1 MDEEIASH
9 LAFAEEELMAQG
21 APPDEARRRARLAFG
36 GVQQVRET
44 AMSER
49 AFAWLDDL
57 GRDLRQSARQLARAP
72 FATAALM
79 GTAGL
84 GIAGVTMIFSFVN
97 SAWLKPLPYE
107 DDAQLSS
114 VRSVSPDRFVRNVT
128 TRRIAEAALPTL
140 RQLGRAAMYAEGTV
154 RLTVGDSAMNAYR
167 TRIDTATFGVLRL
180 TPIAGRLPTTDEYT
194 QSAPVALLSQ
204 ELWVVLPESARVLDS
219 TQITLDGVPHRVIGL
234 MQAGLRFH
242 ERSHVWTPL
251 RPQDEWVGFVVRRDP
266 NVSVDSVGGLLAG
279 RTFVAAEP
287 GGLDTSR
294 ARWRLMAAPIHE
306 RGAHPPT
313 VGAAAF
319 FFLITALVLVV
330 AAANVATQIF
340 ARTVRR
346 RHELATCAALGA
358 TSTRLARRLF
368 AEYAW
373 IGLGA
378 GIVGVIGAQM
388 SVRAVLAS
396 IPREGFPGW
405 LSFSVDWRILLFAVA
420 LTAATIVLIG
430 AIPAREGSRADPLQ
444 AMREGGGLGITSRGV
459 RRRSARLLELQL
471 ALSMVLVTMS
481 VLAAGAHRTLAQAGH
496 DPRDADRIDAFA
508 FSISEDAPDSTR
520 LRLIDEVKT
529 APALR
534 AVADLAV
541 HGPARAVQWPTAQ
554 RRPDVGTSLV
564 WTPRQGEPMRLYS
577 LTDTTAPLGAGRVRR
592 PTVRVVD
599 DQFFALDGRSVR
611 QGRLF
616 DAKTDINEHLP
627 VIVTDD
633 YAAIIWPS
641 GNAVG
646 SKVRVGRDGPIAE
659 VVGVVSAR
667 LRGQTQIVESVIAPD
682 PEVFLP
688 VTAGVRM
695 QPSLRVQVRTDVATV
710 RRVLISELARH
721 TSAFSF
727 SRLETLTE
735 RDAVALLPM
744 RITASLLALSAAIV
758 IAIAAVGLYGLAAQ
772 AALARRSEL
781 GIRLALGA
789 TEPQVVRMV
798 VRETLRLTLGGA
810 VLGIIGT
817 AGASYWMLGAMPIS
831 VSMVLI
837 VTSLTIGGLASLLI
851 LTCWIPVRRV
861 ARTAPADVLRAL

>member
-9 LAFAEEELMAQG
+9 LAFAEEEMMAQG
-21 APPDEARRRARLAFG
+21 VPPDEARRRARVAFG

-44 AMSER
+44 AMSDR

-114 VRSVSPDRFVRNVT
+114 VRSVTPDRFVLEVT

-140 RQLGRAAMYAEGTV
+140 RQLGRPAMYAEGTV

-167 TRIDTATFGVLRL
+167 TRIDTATFAVLRL
-180 TPIAGRLPTTDEYT
+180 APIAGRLPTAAEYA
-194 QSAPVALLSQ
+194 QSESVALLSQ
-204 ELWVVLPESARVLDS
+204 ELWDVLPDTARVLDS
-219 TQITLDGVPHRVIGL
+219 TQIMLDGVPHRVIGL

-251 RPQDEWVGFVVRRDP
+251 RPQDEWVGFVIRRDP
-266 NVSVDSVGGLLAG
+266 NVSADSVGGLLAG

-287 GGLDTSR
+287 GALDTSN
-294 ARWRLMAAPIHE
+294 ARWRLMAAPMHD
-306 RGAHPPT
+306 RGVRPQT

-319 FFLITALVLVV
+319 FFLITALVLIVT
-330 AAANVATQIF
+330 AANVATQIF

-358 TSTRLARRLF
+358 TTGRLARRLF

-378 GIVGVIGAQM
+378 GIVGVIGAQLT
-388 SVRAVLAS
+388 VHAVLAN
-396 IPREGFPGW
+396 IPRQGFPGW
-405 LSFSVDWRILLFAVA
+405 LSFGVDWRILIFAVTV
-420 LTAATIVLIG
+420 TAVTIVLIG
-430 AIPAREGSRADPLQ
+430 AMPAREGSRADPLQ
-444 AMREGGGLGITSRGV
+444 AMREGGGLGITSRGA
-459 RRRSARLLELQL
+459 RRRGARLLELQL

-481 VLAAGAHRTLAQAGH
+481 VLAVGAYRTLSRVEH
-496 DPRDADRIDAFA
+496 DARDAERIDAFA
-508 FSISEDAPDSTR
+508 FSIGEDAPDSIR
-520 LRLIDEVKT
+520 IRLIDQIKA
-529 APALR
+529 APDVR
-534 AVADLAV
+534 AVADVAV
-541 HGPARAVQWPTAQ
+541 HGPARAVRWPTAQ
-554 RRPDVGTSLV
+554 RPSVSGTSAE
-564 WTPRQGEPMRLYS
+564 WTPRKGEPLRFYPLS
-577 LTDTTAPLGAGRVRR
+577 DTITALGAGRVRR

-599 DQFFALDGRSVR
+599 DAFFTLDGRAVK
-611 QGRLF
+611 QGQLF
-616 DAKTDINEHLP
+616 NASTDVTVHIP
-627 VIVTDD
+627 VVVTED
-633 YAAIIWPS
+633 YAAIVWPS
-641 GNAVG
+641 GDAVG
-646 SKVRVGRDGPIAE
+646 KTIRVGRDGPIAE

-667 LRGQTQIVESVIAPD
+667 VRVRSRIITSEVSPE

-688 VTAGVRM
+688 VAAGVRM
-695 QPSLRVQVRTDVATV
+695 QPSLRVQIRADVETV
-710 RRVLISELARH
+710 RRILIGELARH

-727 SRLETLTE
+727 SRLETLAE
-735 RDAVALLPM
+735 QDAFALLPM
-744 RITASLLALSAAIV
+744 RITASLLAWSAAIV

-772 AALARRSEL
+772 AALTRRSEL

-789 TEPQVVRMV
+789 TEPQVVGMV
-798 VRETLRLTLGGA
+798 VRETLRMTLGGA
-810 VLGIIGT
+810 VLGILGT
-817 AGASYWMLGAMPIS
+817 VAASYWMLEVMPIS

-837 VTSLTIGGLASLLI
+837 VTSLTIGGLAILLI